1 MNNGDRCDE
10 PGDGQGEG
18 HLYDPYDPYEG
29 YGYRRYGHAAGAYD
43 EEAYEEHGPE
53 EPTDN
58 DQAYDD
64 QPDEGQGPDERW
76 YEDETGA
83 MVRPYTVTRGRTR
96 PSGRH
101 AVDLMSR
108 VTALD
113 PETAP
118 VPGVEHAGAAL
129 LDLIRRG
136 PRPLVELAVDADLPL
151 TVVRVLLGD
160 LAEAGLIRI
169 DAPRRLPVTG
179 PAADPELLR
188 EIVHRLR
195 QI

>member
-1 MNNGDRCDE
+1 MN
-10 PGDGQGEG
+10 DGHLRGEG
-18 HLYDPYDPYEG
+18 HPHDPYDHDPYVG
-29 YGYRRYGHAAGAYD
+29 YGYERHAHLGQ
-43 EEAYEEHGPE
+43 EAYEE
-53 EPTDN
+53 
-58 DQAYDD
+58 QAHADHE
-64 QPDEGQGPDERW
+64 PDENGLDEKGPDGSGPGEDGPDARW

-96 PSGRH
+96 PSGRQ

-108 VTALD
+108 VTALA
-113 PETAP
+113 PEAAP
-118 VPGVEHAGAAL
+118 LPGVEHAGAAL

-195 QI
+195 RI